1 MNFDQ
6 LYSVIQQRIKT
17 LPADSYVANLYKQG
31 NDRILQKVGE
41 EAVELLIA
49 GKGRNKKRIIEET
62 SDLCFMILI
71 FLAAKK
77 IDFKS
82 ILQELEKRK

>member
-6 LYSVIQQRIKT
+6 LYSKIQQRIKT
-17 LPADSYVANLYKQG
+17 LPKDSYVANLYKQG

-49 GKGRNKKRIIEET
+49 GKGKKKKRMIEET
-62 SDLCFMILI
+62 ADLCFMILI

-77 IDFKS
+77 IDLKS
-82 ILQELEKRK
+82 ILQELERRK